1 MVAALRVA
9 STNPYP
15 AGLAEPWALQLA
27 GKAREAAEAWRR
39 VGCPYE
45 EGLALGASDDHE
57 DLRRAFELF
66 DSLGA
71 RPATA
76 RVVRRMR
83 DVGVRAVPRG
93 ARAATRANPRGL
105 TPREMEVLGLITQ
118 GLGNAEIA
126 ERLVVSSKT
135 VDHHVS
141 SVLAKL
147 GVSSRGAARREAV
160 RLGLQDGEPAA
171 PR

>member
-1 MVAALRVA
+1 LSPLSFRAVRELAAPHQVDA
-9 STNPYP
+9 
-15 AGLAEPWALQLA
+15 
-27 GKAREAAEAWRR
+27 
-39 VGCPYE
+39 
-45 EGLALGASDDHE
+45 EGLFRRTAGNPFYVTSDDHD
-57 DLRRAFELF
+57 DLRKAFELL

-76 RVVRRMR
+76 KVALRMR

-93 ARAATRANPRGL
+93 ARPATRANPRGL

-118 GLGNAEIA
+118 GLRNAEIA

-147 GVSSRGAARREAV
+147 GVSSRGAASREAV
-160 RLGLQDGEPAA
+160 HLGLQDGEPAA